1 MQLSCDNLTVSYRR
15 HPAIHHLTCQ
25 FKMGETTA
33 IVGPNGAGK
42 STLLKAILGEVK
54 PDTGNVIWNG
64 ISPQDIAYLPQHSE
78 IDNSVPLSVADVVL
92 LGSWYQIG
100 LLGRVDNNLN
110 KRVDNSL
117 EQVGL
122 AGFNQ
127 RYITELSRGQL
138 QRVLFAR
145 TIMQQAN
152 VILLDEPFNAMDSKT
167 IDTLLHI
174 IHLWKQEGK
183 TIIAVLH
190 DLYQV
195 NTSFDYTMLL
205 ATKLISYGKT
215 NTVLTRENLTQ
226 AYAHN
231 FNWIDDIDL
240 CENV

>member
-15 HPAIHHLTCQ
+15 HPAIHHLTCK
-25 FKMGETTA
+25 FNIGETTA

-42 STLLKAILGEVK
+42 STLLKSLLGEIK
-54 PDTGNVIWNG
+54 PDTGKIIWDG
-64 ISPQDIAYLPQHSE
+64 ISNRDIAYLPQYNE

-92 LGSWYQIG
+92 LGSWYKIG
-100 LLGRVDNNLN
+100 LLGKIDVNLN
-110 KRVDNSL
+110 IKVDEAL
-117 EQVGL
+117 AMVGL
-122 AGFNQ
+122 SGFNN
-127 RYITELSRGQL
+127 RYIAELSRGQL

-145 TIMQQAN
+145 TIIQQAQ

-174 IHLWKQEGK
+174 IHMWKQNGK

-205 ATKLISYGKT
+205 ATKLIAHGKT
-215 NTVLTRENLTQ
+215 NNVLTRDNLMQ
-226 AYAHN
+226 AYSHN
-231 FNWIDDIDL
+231 FNWVDNIDL
-240 CENV
+240 CEDI